1 MSGMP
6 KCEREMLA
14 ALEEKMRPS
23 RDWASRAQ
31 EARRVG
37 DLAAAAS
44 AAIARA
50 AMSGSDEDWKAAI
63 AASAAAQDLFSAAR
77 RWLNLPPQGATLP
90 ASVEPEPGLPVALA
104 PERLEDWPIDLAE
117 KVRHSGTPA
126 GYAVVAAASRPDGTT
141 GATLCVSSRPDDE
154 DPQHRDRVSVTV
166 RVGPDVPAD
175 PERLAVRA
183 GFAVGILRRPADGG
197 S

>member
-6 KCEREMLA
+6 KIEREEMLRTA
-14 ALEEKMRPS
+14 REWTS
-23 RDWASRAQ
+23 RFE

-50 AMSGSDEDWKAAI
+50 AVGGSAEDWKAAV
-63 AASAAAQDLFSAAR
+63 AASAAAQDLFAAAR
-77 RWLNLPPQGATLP
+77 RWLNLPPHGAPLP
-90 ASVEPEPGLPVALA
+90 ARVEPEPGLPVALA
-104 PERLEDWPIDLAE
+104 PERLEDWPIDLTE

-126 GYAVVAAASRPDGTT
+126 GYAVVAAASRPDGMT

-154 DPQHRDRVSVTV
+154 DPEHRDRVSVSV
-166 RVGPDVPAD
+166 RVGSDVPVD

-183 GFAVGILRRPADGG
+183 GFAIGILRRPADGG